1 MKKIFVDQL
10 AAGQAVDDVFVLAA
24 KTSAQ
29 KKDGN
34 RFLRLVLTDRT
45 GSVAAVVWDNVEQ
58 ADQAAVPGAFVRA
71 GGEITE
77 YRGALQFTVKSLAAC
92 DRAEV
97 DPADF
102 LPRTDKDVN
111 AMFRRLLRLTEEIHC
126 PHLKALL
133 HLFWNDD
140 VFVAERFKRAPA
152 AKHMHHAYL
161 GGLVEHTLAV
171 AELALAVCR
180 QYPGRLDR
188 DMLLAGAILH
198 DVGKTREFE
207 YDARIEYTDE
217 GRLLNHLVTGI
228 MMVEEKLAH
237 LPDFPEET
245 ALRLKH
251 LIASH
256 HGSREFGSPEP
267 PKTLEALVLNH
278 IDEIDAKIVGIEAFM
293 AGHAAGD
300 RWTGFHRPMERFF
313 YLGGQKRDG
322 GDVHNT

>member
-1 MKKIFVDQL
+1 MKQNFIAQMTPGDT
-10 AAGQAVDDVFVLAA
+10 VDDLFAVTS

-34 RFLRLVLTDRT
+34 RFLRLALNDKT
-45 GSVAAVVWDNVEQ
+45 GSIQAVVWDNVEA
-58 ADQAAVPGAFVRA
+58 ADKAASGDFVRA
-71 GGEITE
+71 AGNISE
-77 YRGALQFTVKSLAAC
+77 YRGALQFTVKSLAAV
-92 DRAEV
+92 DKHKV

-102 LPRTDKDVN
+102 LPESKNDVN
-111 AMFRRLLRLTEEIHC
+111 AIFRRLLRLTEEIQS

-133 HLFWNDD
+133 NLFWNDEE
-140 VFVAERFKRAPA
+140 FVEKQFKLAPA
-152 AKHMHHAYL
+152 AKLMHHAYL

-171 AELALAVCR
+171 TEMALAVCQ
-180 QYPGRLDR
+180 QYEGRLDK

-198 DVGKTREFE
+198 DIGKTREFE
-207 YDARIEYTDE
+207 YDFKIEYTDE
-217 GRLLNHLVTGI
+217 GRLLNHLVSGVV
-228 MMVEEKLAH
+228 MVEQKIAQLS
-237 LPDFPEET
+237 DFPEET

-278 IDEIDAKIVGIEAFM
+278 IDEIDAKIVGVEAFM
-293 AGHAAGD
+293 ETPG
-300 RWTGFHRPMERFF
+300 RQKKWTAFHKPMERFF
-313 YLGGQKRDG
+313 FIGDKKDE

>member
-1 MKKIFVDQL
+1 MKKTFVGHL
-10 AAGQAVDDVFVLAA
+10 AAGDTVDDIFVLAS
-24 KTSAQ
+24 KSSAQ

-34 RFLRLVLTDRT
+34 RFLRLALTDRT
-45 GSVAAVVWDNVEQ
+45 GSIPAVVWDKVEE
-58 ADQAAVPGAFVRA
+58 ADRAGAPGDFVRA
-71 GGEITE
+71 SGDISE
-77 YRGALQFTVKSLAAC
+77 YRGALQFTVKALAGV
-92 DRAEV
+92 DRADV

-102 LPRTDKDVN
+102 LPRSDQDIN
-111 AMFRRLLRLTEEIHC
+111 AMFRRLLRLTEEIQS

-133 HLFWNDD
+133 NLFWNDD
-140 VFVAERFKRAPA
+140 DFVEDRFKKAPA
-152 AKHMHHAYL
+152 AKLMHHAYL

-171 AELALAVCR
+171 TELALAVGR
-180 QYPGRLDR
+180 QYEGRLDR
-188 DMLLAGAILH
+188 DMLVAGAILH
-198 DVGKTREFE
+198 DIGKTREFE

-228 MMVEEKLAH
+228 LMVEEKISR

-267 PKTLEALVLNH
+267 PKTLEALILNH
-278 IDEIDAKIVGIEAFM
+278 IDEIDAKIVGVEAFM
-293 AGHAAGD
+293 ASHTAGE
-300 RWTGFHRPMERFF
+300 RWTSFHRPMERFF
-313 YLGGQKRDG
+313 YLGHQRDG